1 MDFSK
6 TVIDEIVIPLNYQ
19 EEEKMDEDS
28 LMRWMHVFN
37 DEFDMLYFGFGQI
50 KSVDAVCAEIRQ
62 SKELMKLAEE
72 LVQSSTRDFI
82 AAGHSEGS
90 GWAICFNE
98 LLEEKE
104 FPKEHYA
111 IVTGALT
118 ASPNFMQKMDPYTKF
133 HTLSLMAQT
142 RLYDQTLLPDIMTL
156 FSSHYGCTFPS
167 YGFTCD
173 ETFQCVKANDPID
186 IAAGLTVATKIVSE
200 SLMNYRILRNTHTFT
215 NYKNCFQS
223 CKEQFPDNQMFNFQA
238 NTLSYVKRMEPSP
251 AQREQERVP
260 GLEIMGCRFC

>member
-1 MDFSK
+1 M
-6 TVIDEIVIPLNYQ
+6 I
-19 EEEKMDEDS
+19 
-28 LMRWMHVFN
+28 
-37 DEFDMLYFGFGQI
+37 
-50 KSVDAVCAEIRQ
+50 
-62 SKELMKLAEE
+62 
-72 LVQSSTRDFI
+72 
-82 AAGHSEGS
+82 EGS

-118 ASPNFMQKMDPYTKF
+118 ASPNFMQKMDPYSKF

-173 ETFQCVKANDPID
+173 ETFQCVNANDPI
-186 IAAGLTVATKIVSE
+186 VTKKIFSVLFSWI
-200 SLMNYRILRNTHTFT
+200 SNLI
-215 NYKNCFQS
+215 
-223 CKEQFPDNQMFNFQA
+223 
-238 NTLSYVKRMEPSP
+238 
-251 AQREQERVP
+251 
-260 GLEIMGCRFC
+260 